1 MELTIL
7 VNKNN
12 ELKNEIKRMQAEIDQ
27 LKARVLNRTSKEAHS
42 FHKI

>member
-12 ELKNEIKRMQAEIDQ
+12 ELRNEIKRMQAEIDQ
-27 LKARVLNRTSKEAHS
+27 LKARVLNRTSDESHPFRKM
-42 FHKI
+42 